1 MTVEIF
7 SELDSLAMAVLEI
20 EADVKD
26 YMQVAAI
33 LESLGVT
40 QEIARSYGFEDVFS
54 LSKAVIEL
62 IDYYKSREEAV
73 GEEKKSLIERMKEG
87 ALLFLLGLL
96 SGSPWLLS
104 TISFSLTG
112 ISLYSIVTADI
123 RIATVIGL
131 SLIASLLT
139 TSGIQS
145 VFMRKV
151 LFYFYQLA
159 YGVALKFL
167 TLYYL
172 IGTSAVLLSG
182 ILFYFLL
189 SWAFSQDLTSLGLIY
204 FAALSVLWL
213 ATAPLYTLKKYIS
226 LFLIFILSLFVVNVA
241 LYESSLEFV
250 RAHMYGIFFG
260 ILASLIYIFVYIY
273 MRLTLLKAVSEET
286 VVRLPSLSLTLLLG
300 IPYFIASTLYF
311 LLLTVDQ
318 LIVWARVGNPLLMD
332 LDYETGKNLA
342 LLILP
347 PLFGLI
353 HYYLVKLYRLIEKGG
368 KAKIKDRSE
377 YGELLVSFY
386 RKVVLS
392 LTVVGIL
399 ILLLVYFL
407 SIEGRIL
414 WKIPENSI
422 LVLIAAGIGNILL
435 TLVLINSLISF
446 YLYRPKPMIYS
457 LSLGLIL
464 NLILSLLL
472 SHSYGIYY
480 VSLGYL
486 FGCLVSGAI
495 STLQILRSLKR
506 IAYYYYT
513 AF

>member
-1 MTVEIF
+1 MTIEIL

-20 EADVKD
+20 ESDIKD

-40 QEIARSYGFEDVFS
+40 QEMAKSYGFEDVFS

-62 IDYYKSREEAV
+62 IDYYKSREETV
-73 GEEKKSLIERMKEG
+73 SEEKKSLIERMKEG
-87 ALLFLLGLL
+87 AVLFLLGLL

-112 ISLYSIVTADI
+112 VSLYSIASADI

-131 SLIASLLT
+131 ALIASLLA

-151 LFYFYQLA
+151 LFYSYQFA
-159 YGVALKFL
+159 YGVALRFL

-189 SWAFSQDLTSLGLIY
+189 SSLFPRNLTSIGLIY

-213 ATAPLYTLKKYIS
+213 AIAPLYTLKKYTA
-226 LFLIFILSLFVVNVA
+226 LFIIFVLSLFVVNLA
-241 LYESSLEFV
+241 LYKSSLDFL

-273 MRLTLLKAVSEET
+273 VRSALIKEVSEET
-286 VVRLPSLSLTLLLG
+286 VVRLPSISLTLILG
-300 IPYFIASTLYF
+300 TPYFLASILYF
-311 LLLTVDQ
+311 LLLVVDQ
-318 LIVWARVGNPLLMD
+318 LVVWSEVGSPLLMD
-332 LDYETGKNLA
+332 LDYETGKNIA

-347 PLFGLI
+347 PLFGLV

-368 KAKIKDRSE
+368 KAIVKNRPE
-377 YGELLVSFY
+377 YGRILVSFY
-386 RKVVLS
+386 KKIF
-392 LTVVGIL
+392 LTITLVGAL

-407 SIEGRIL
+407 YAEGKIF
-414 WKIPENSI
+414 WKIPRNSL

-435 TLVLINSLISF
+435 SLVLINSLISF
-446 YLYRPKPMIYS
+446 YLYRPKPMVYS
-457 LSLGLIL
+457 LSLGLAID
-464 NLILSLLL
+464 LILSVLL
-472 SHSYGIYY
+472 SHSYGIYFA
-480 VSLGYL
+480 SLGYL
-486 FGCLVSGAI
+486 FGCLVSGTI
-495 STLQILRSLKR
+495 STFQIVGSLKR
-506 IAYYYYT
+506 IDYYYT